1 MYFRRIFL
9 EYTCIIVILTQ
20 KQFLLSDRKY
30 NFDSELKSWN
40 IPLLKSL
47 KQIITSRKGFNLTFG
62 HNEC

>member
-40 IPLLKSL
+40 IPLLKFL
-47 KQIITSRKGFNLTFG
+47 KQIITTRKGFNLTFG